1 MPSAKDSSRPAFAV
15 LRVPDFA
22 LHSLLRTRPLGRTG
36 AFALLDGA
44 RRKAGIT
51 ALSPAARSAGVDL
64 GCPAPLAIAR
74 CPHLVMLVPDAASEA
89 EASAALLS
97 VAFTLS
103 PAVEHTGPGV
113 CTIDLAGRPVDQHA
127 PALHDAIRRLEDL
140 GLPATA
146 GLAATPLLALYA
158 ARETASVKVVESPR
172 TFLDR
177 LPITAAEP
185 APELLPVL
193 AGWGV
198 RTLGDLTVLPK
209 VEVARRL
216 GPPGLELWERAVGET
231 CRPIHRTYPK
241 LTFSS
246 SLDFEHE
253 IETLE
258 PLVFVLRRCLDR
270 LAADLAVAG
279 CSATDLNLELRL
291 SDESSHRHHVRLPE
305 PTGQSDTLFRTLL
318 THVESLHTT
327 SPVIGFSLGL
337 IPARTLVRQQGL
349 FETGLRDPHRF
360 AETLARTSTIVGA
373 DRTGTPRQ
381 DDTHRPD
388 SITLELPAAV
398 VPPPRPEPVCPPLGP
413 PLRRFRPPH
422 PAKVELARETPL
434 YVWTDTVQGAVTATS
449 GPWVGS
455 GDWWRP
461 DLAWQREE
469 WDVTLEDGGLYR
481 LMETSEGWFLE
492 GVYD

>member
-1 MPSAKDSSRPAFAV
+1 VSSAEDTSRTAFAV

-22 LHSLLRTRPLGRTG
+22 LHSLLRTRPQGQTG

-44 RRKAGIT
+44 RRKACIT

-64 GCPAPLAIAR
+64 GCTAPLAIAR
-74 CPHLVMLVPDAASEA
+74 CPHLVILVPDASSEA

-103 PAVEHTGPGV
+103 PAVEDTGPGL
-113 CTIDLAGRPVDQHA
+113 CTIDLAGRPVGQHA
-127 PALHDAIRRLEDL
+127 SALHEAVRRLADL

-158 ARETASVKVVESPR
+158 AREAASVKVVESPR
-172 TFLDR
+172 AFLDR

-216 GPPGLELWERAVGET
+216 GPPGLELWERAAGQT
-231 CRPIHRTYPK
+231 CRPIRRTYPA
-241 LTFSS
+241 LTFTA

-270 LAADLAVAG
+270 LAADLSVAG
-279 CSATDLNLELRL
+279 LSATDLNLELRL
-291 SDESSHRHHVRLPE
+291 SDESRHRHHLRLPE
-305 PTGQSDTLFRTLL
+305 PTGQADILFRTLF
-318 THVESLHTT
+318 THIESLHTA

-337 IPARTLVRQQGL
+337 TPARTLVRQQGL
-349 FETGLRDPHRF
+349 FETGLRDPHGF
-360 AETLARTSTIVGA
+360 AETLARTSAIVGA
-373 DRTGTPRQ
+373 DRTGTPRP

-388 SITLELPAAV
+388 SITLEPPAAV
-398 VPPPRPEPVCPPLGP
+398 VPPPRPEAVREPLGP
-413 PLRRFRPPH
+413 PLRRFRPPR
-422 PAKVELARETPL
+422 PAKVELTGDAPV
-434 YVWTDTVQGAVTATS
+434 YVWTETVQGAVTAAS

-461 DLAWQREE
+461 DLTWQREE
-469 WDVTLEDGGLYR
+469 WDVTLDDGGLYR
-481 LMETSEGWFLE
+481 IMETAEGWFLE